1 MRLQSK
7 SFADG
12 ATIPRRFTC
21 DGENIS
27 PPLQWNDAPPQT
39 KSFVL
44 LCDDPDAPGKVWR
57 HWAAYDI
64 SGKRTYL
71 DENEGRSSG
80 RHEFKQAINDFG
92 RVYAF
97 RSAANHVNAIGNKV

>member
-1 MRLQSK
+1 V
-7 SFADG
+7 A
-12 ATIPRRFTC
+12 
-21 DGENIS
+21 
-27 PPLQWNDAPPQT
+27 
-39 KSFVL
+39 
-44 LCDDPDAPGKVWR
+44 

-80 RHEFKQAINDFG
+80 RHKFEQAINDFG
-92 RVYAF
+92 RVDAF